1 MLTKAH
7 VVAEAGAPFA
17 WEDIEIDDELRE
29 DEVLIEM
36 KASGVCHTD
45 LNFARETA
53 IPDLFPAVLGHEG
66 KMQLSQMQIRK
77 TNQSRDIKGQALS

>member
-7 VVAEAGAPFA
+7 VVAEPGAPFT
-17 WEDIEIDDELRE
+17 WEDVEVDDELRE

-45 LNFARETA
+45 LNFARETT
-53 IPDLFPAVLGHEG
+53 IPNLFPAVFGHEG
-66 KMQLSQMQIRK
+66 TYDCIQLV
-77 TNQSRDIKGQALS
+77 TL